1 VAVVHGL
8 TPCRPYTHT
17 SFQQVNEKG
26 NVVGTPDVQ
35 AGDRPNPKDVSQLR
49 PQVASK
55 LQASWGTRT
64 DGPAMTS
71 AVTRE
76 FLESFYALVGATEK
90 LRNPG
95 ELDKVLAHFEGRHR
109 DL

>member
-1 VAVVHGL
+1 MAPPL
-8 TPCRPYTHT
+8 RI
-17 SFQQVNEKG
+17 QVNEKG

-35 AGDRPNPKDVSQLR
+35 ASDRPNPNEVSQLR
-49 PQVASK
+49 PQVANK

-64 DGPAMTS
+64 DGPAMTA

-76 FLESFYALVGATEK
+76 FLESFYALVGAMEK

-95 ELDKVLAHFEGRHR
+95 ELDKVLAHFKGRHG